1 MPIDLDP
8 AKSTRRDSTV
18 PVIGDDGP
26 KLLGTPDRLAGGIRR
41 RAHRG
46 RTLMKRGE
54 SWDG

>member
-1 MPIDLDP
+1 MPIDVDP

-18 PVIGDDGP
+18 PVIGDDRP
-26 KLLGTPDRLAGGIRR
+26 KLLGTPDRLTGGISRR
-41 RAHRG
+41 VQRG